1 MELRQFAERTLLSDS
16 LDSKLTAPELPFSD
30 HQPGA
35 ATRIDAPG
43 RPATLQFARQRTAP
57 TMPHGDALHDPERRA
72 VAHHIMANHELQA
85 LEVMAMVL
93 LAFPDAPIAFRF
105 GLAEIM
111 IDEQRHTRMHM
122 SRCRDLGVMFG
133 DLPVNSWIWQKAQSF
148 RTELEYVAGLPL
160 VFEGANLDHSVEFEQ
175 AFLKARDTRSA
186 AVMRTIHTDEIRHV
200 QFGMKWLRHWKK
212 PEQTDWEAW
221 TDALHWPLQP
231 SRARGTLF
239 QQDARSA
246 AGLSDEFIQRL
257 RDYSDDPQ

>member
-1 MELRQFAERTLLSDS
+1 MELREFAERALLSDS
-16 LDSKLTAPELPFSD
+16 LDSKLAAPEFPFSD
-30 HQPGA
+30 DQPGA
-35 ATRIDAPG
+35 ANRIDTPG
-43 RPATLQFARQRTAP
+43 RPATLQFAPRRTSP
-57 TMPHGDALHDPERRA
+57 NMPHGDALHDPERRA

-93 LAFPDAPIAFRF
+93 LAFPQAPAAFRL

-111 IDEQRHTRMHM
+111 VDEQRHTRMHIR
-122 SRCRDLGVMFG
+122 RCHDLGLEFG

-186 AVMRTIHTDEIRHV
+186 AVMRTIHNDEIRHV
-200 QFGMKWLRHWKK
+200 RFGMEWLRSWKD
-212 PEQTDWEAW
+212 PNQTDWEAW
-221 TDALHWPLQP
+221 TAALHWPLRP

-239 QQDARSA
+239 QQEARSA
-246 AGLSDEFIQRL
+246 AGLSDEFIQQL
-257 RDYSDDPQ
+257 LNCSDEPQ